1 MGEIPSLPLER
12 QLISILAAN
21 REDAYNTQRARA
33 SALKG
38 AATMLHE
45 KFGLQK
51 WANLK
56 AKHIEHVVE
65 RLKAEDAGKRS
76 IQGKLTHLRWL
87 VRKIGKANLVP
98 RSNAELDVEPGPR
111 KTRAGKTISDELL
124 GTILG
129 AVEDPRL
136 RAAIKL
142 GRYLGMRFRE
152 AMLFRPWRD
161 FDGERVWMKR
171 GTKGGR
177 PRYLFLHNAKQREVI
192 EEARALVGGAEGS
205 LTPPE
210 WKTFDSWRQHCY
222 HVFRKAGLGQ
232 ETDTV
237 FHDTRRTFACERMKY
252 LMEIRGR
259 SREDAAALVA
269 RELGHGR
276 TEILEWYIAP
286 EGDDTR
292 AAA

>member
-1 MGEIPSLPLER
+1 MEQANIPLER

-38 AATMLHE
+38 AAAMLHE

-51 WANLK
+51 WANLG
-56 AKHIEHVVE
+56 AKHVAHVVE
-65 RLKAEDAGKRS
+65 TWKAEDSGKRS
-76 IQGKLTHLRWL
+76 IEGKLTHLRWL

-98 RSNAELDVEPGPR
+98 QSNAELGVEPGPR
-111 KTRAGKTISDELL
+111 KTRAGKIVSDEQIEP
-124 GTILG
+124 ILG
-129 AVEDPRL
+129 ALQDPRL
-136 RAAIKL
+136 KAAVRL

-161 FDGERVWMKR
+161 FDGDRVWLKR

-192 EEARALVGGAEGS
+192 EEARALVGSTEGS

-210 WKTFDSWRQHCY
+210 SKTFDSWRQHCY
-222 HVFRKAGLGQ
+222 HEFRKAGLGQ
-232 ETDTV
+232 ETDTIY
-237 FHDTRRTFACERMKY
+237 HDLRRSFACERLKY
-252 LMEIRGR
+252 LMEVRGR
-259 SREDAAALVA
+259 SRDDAAGLVA
-269 RELGHGR
+269 RELGHSR

-286 EGDDTR
+286 DGDDAP